1 MTALLTPRRRRG
13 TEYLDDPGVDGS
25 VTVRSLAD
33 VARANQLFGGTSAAL
48 AELRI
53 ALHELGAP
61 DGGREVILL
70 DVGTGMG
77 DIPARARKVAAEA
90 GVSLV
95 TVGVDASEPLAR
107 AAACDAFPTA
117 RADALALPFA
127 DDSVDIAMCSQLLHH
142 FEGDSALAIIR
153 ELDRVARH
161 RAIVSDLRRSWLAAA
176 GIWLASF
183 PLRFHPVSRHDG
195 VVSVLRGFT
204 RGELEGMVESAVR
217 GHARVRYRAAFR
229 ATAAWTPTRTGG
241 T

>member
-1 MTALLTPRRRRG
+1 
-13 TEYLDDPGVDGS
+13 
-25 VTVRSLAD
+25 
-33 VARANQLFGGTSAAL
+33 
-48 AELRI
+48 
-53 ALHELGAP
+53 
-61 DGGREVILL
+61 VILL

-77 DIPARARKVAAEA
+77 DIPARAREVAAEV

-107 AAACDAFPTA
+107 AAACDALPTA

-142 FEGDSALAIIR
+142 FEGDHALALIR

-217 GHARVRYRAAFR
+217 RHARVRYRATFR
-229 ATAAWTPTRTGG
+229 ATAAWTPTRTG
-241 T
+241 